1 MTERNYFL
9 DFNYLSGNERAFG
22 LVKLYQA
29 GRLFC
34 SPSTIIGTHLHGDC
48 FELTIVT
55 DGEGAVVTNDQRL
68 SVGKGDIYFSFPGD
82 FHDVVTS
89 KVNPLKYDFF
99 AFNTDDT
106 ELKADLAE
114 VMSTLSLGTRI
125 SATTESRASF
135 RRRLPSCRRRTSI
148 PSACCPAYSC
158 KPFTTSC
165 ATSSG
170 TPSRRAPTTFRPTSS
185 SATA

>member
-82 FHDVVTS
+82 RKSVV
-89 KVNPLKYDFF
+89 
-99 AFNTDDT
+99 
-106 ELKADLAE
+106 
-114 VMSTLSLGTRI
+114 
-125 SATTESRASF
+125 
-135 RRRLPSCRRRTSI
+135 
-148 PSACCPAYSC
+148 
-158 KPFTTSC
+158 
-165 ATSSG
+165 
-170 TPSRRAPTTFRPTSS
+170 
-185 SATA
+185 